1 MATKREITWVN
12 VTIPAGDVATIR
24 RIIGDAYKVASGRA
38 MPDGQLFTTRNIK
51 GGIIGFDSD
60 SMPAAV
66 VQRLLAAEVQAK
78 TANAAP
84 APRIAAVPT
93 PASNAAEAETAQAW
107 IEHIRSG
114 AGTLAS
120 VRAGLKEWPG
130 VLRIIEATLAPP
142 MPVPPMPVPV
152 PVPVPP
158 MPAMPEAAAPQDGT
172 AAILAAL
179 AQMGERLAM
188 VEAKRGPGRPAKVKA
203 A

>member
-24 RIIGDAYKVASGRA
+24 RIIGDAYRNAAGRA
-38 MPDGQLFTTRNIK
+38 MPDNQLFTTRNIK
-51 GGIIGFDSD
+51 GGTVGFDSE
-60 SMPAAV
+60 SMPASV

-84 APRIAAVPT
+84 APRSAAVPT
-93 PASNAAEAETAQAW
+93 PAGNAAEAETAKAW
-107 IEHIRSG
+107 LEHIQSG

-120 VRAGLKEWPG
+120 VRAGLKDWPG
-130 VLRIIEATLAPP
+130 ILRIIEAAMAPP

-158 MPAMPEAAAPQDGT
+158 MPAMPETAGQQDAT

-179 AQMGERLAM
+179 AAMGERLAT
-188 VEAKRGPGRPAKVKA
+188 VEAKRGPGRPAKAKTA
-203 A
+203 

>member
-24 RIIGDAYKVASGRA
+24 RIIGDAYRNASGRA
-38 MPDGQLFTTRNIK
+38 MPDNQLFTTRNIK
-51 GGIIGFDSD
+51 GGTVGFDSD
-60 SMPAAV
+60 SMPASV

-84 APRIAAVPT
+84 APRIAAALT
-93 PASNAAEAETAQAW
+93 PAGNAAEAETAKAW
-107 IEHIRSG
+107 LAHIQSG
-114 AGTLAS
+114 AGSLDS
-120 VRAGLKEWPG
+120 VRAGLKAWPG
-130 VLRIIEATLAPP
+130 ILRIIEAALAPP

-152 PVPVPP
+152 PP
-158 MPAMPEAAAPQDGT
+158 MPAEVAAAPQDAT

-179 AQMGERLAM
+179 ASMGDRLATI
-188 VEAKRGPGRPAKVKA
+188 EGKRGPGRPAKAKA